1 MTQVCSVFSQLL
13 QLFSRGEFGRA
24 VKHHGAERKAKG
36 FTCWGQFVAMLF
48 CQVAQM
54 KSLREVCLGLACC
67 EAPLKHLG
75 LKETPNKSTLAYAN
89 AHRPWELYQTVF
101 EQLLGKCRAEAAVRG
116 GNRKFRF
123 KNKLVSL
130 DGSIIDLSATMFD
143 WAKYRRTKGA
153 IKLHLLLDHQGYLPS
168 FAVVTEGKR
177 SEVEVARSLRLEPGT
192 ILVVDRGYNDYGWF
206 AEMTAEGVFFVT
218 RMKSNTVYV
227 VEEECAVAEKG
238 NVLCDQIISL
248 PALDRAGEEPVLFR
262 RIACWNPDKQEVL
275 VFFTN
280 LLHLSAATVAAI
292 YKDRWAVEL
301 FFKALKQ
308 TLKVKTFL
316 GTSANAVK
324 TQIWTA
330 LIAMLILK
338 YLQMKS
344 SFGWSL
350 SNLAALLRQQLF
362 IFRDLSAWLNSPWE
376 GPPAT
381 HRLCEQLPLP
391 AVW

>member
-1 MTQVCSVFSQLL
+1 VSQVCSVFSQLL
-13 QLFSRGEFGRA
+13 QLFSRGEFARA
-24 VKHHGAERKAKG
+24 VKEHQAERHAKG

-75 LKETPNKSTLAYAN
+75 LMETPKKSTLAYAN
-89 AHRPWELYQTVF
+89 EHRPWELYQTVF
-101 EQLLGKCRAEAAVRG
+101 GQLLEKCRAEARG
-116 GNRKFRF
+116 GPRKFRF

-130 DGSIIDLSATMFD
+130 DGSIIDLSLAMFD

-168 FAVVTEGKR
+168 FAVVTEGR
-177 SEVEVARSLRLEPGT
+177 HSEVQVARSLRLEPGT
-192 ILVVDRGYNDYGWF
+192 ILVVDRGYNDYQWF
-206 AEMTAEGVFFVT
+206 AEMTRDGVYFVT
-218 RMKSNTVYV
+218 RMKSNTVYTV
-227 VEEECAVAEKG
+227 GEECAVAERG
-238 NVLCDQIISL
+238 NVLRDQIVSL
-248 PALDRAGEEPVLFR
+248 PSLGKTAEGPILFR
-262 RIACWNPDKQEVL
+262 RIEYWNPDKQEIL

-280 LLHLSAATVAAI
+280 LLHLAASTVAAI
-292 YKDRWAVEL
+292 YKDRWQVEL

-316 GTSANAVK
+316 GTSAHAVK

-362 IFRDLSAWLNSPWE
+362 IFRDLWAWLNHPME
-376 GPPAT
+376 GPPAA
-381 HRLCEQLPLP
+381 HKLCEQLPMPLL
-391 AVW
+391 W

>member
-1 MTQVCSVFSQLL
+1 VTQVCSVFSQLL
-13 QLFSRGEFGRA
+13 QLFSRGEFARA
-24 VKHHGAERKAKG
+24 VKEHRAERNAKG

-75 LKETPNKSTLAYAN
+75 MSETPNKSTLAYAN
-89 AHRPWELYQTVF
+89 QHRPWELYQTVF
-101 EQLLGKCRAEAAVRG
+101 EQLLGKCRAEAAVRCG
-116 GNRKFRF
+116 PRKFRF
-123 KNKLVSL
+123 RNKLVSL

-177 SEVEVARSLRLEPGT
+177 SELEVARSLRLEAGT
-192 ILVVDRGYNDYGWF
+192 ILVVDRGYNDYAWF
-206 AEMTAEGVFFVT
+206 AELTAESVYFVT
-218 RMKSNTVYV
+218 RMKTNTVYV
-227 VEEECAVAEKG
+227 VEEECAVTEKG
-238 NVLCDQIISL
+238 NVLCDQIVSL
-248 PALDRAGEEPVLFR
+248 PALRKAGEKPVLFR

-362 IFRDLSAWLNSPWE
+362 IFRDLWAWLNAPWE
-376 GPPAT
+376 GPPAA
-381 HRLCEQLPLP
+381 HVLCEQLPLP
-391 AVW
+391 VVW